1 MKKLSKLLALL
12 LALTMIFSVLSACSG
27 SKDDT
32 ASSGGQTDS
41 TQATDTGSGD
51 STGSG
56 DTGSDASDKDY
67 SLNIGVLTANGTHDP
82 TIENNPRYQ
91 MRTVFECLLRQDPET
106 GEIGP
111 WLATSVEY
119 IDELTIE
126 VKLRDD
132 VYFTDGQQ
140 MTAKDVFYTYKD
152 HWAAGNQGSYF
163 VRYDWDNSEIVD
175 DFTIHFAFTSPYGP
189 AITMM
194 AVYNI
199 FCYDDLFGDTPAD
212 ADKWMYSPNGTGPYY
227 CTANVDSAYV
237 TYARKD
243 AADYWGELPECTEV
257 TYKFYSESTTMY
269 IDFEQGAL
277 DAACAIATT
286 DAERVLAGD
295 APSFTGYYVNSIR
308 DILMIILP
316 EETAIFDDI
325 RVREAFFKSVD
336 RENVAVAM
344 FGPLFLEADSILPS
358 SINFY
363 QSQEVPEYDPDGA
376 KELLAEAGYP
386 DGISLRLIVTQDMQ
400 VLAEALQAS
409 LATGGITCSVE
420 SYDIGTAIPMLRDME
435 SDFICKQAEGG
446 AFINEP
452 CLLLDTLS
460 PESTLPPAGMTD
472 ETWSQYFYESI
483 YTTSDEDRAEGY
495 AGLQKWAAEE
505 YRCLPVC
512 ERANMTVYNTDKLES
527 FVLACADEPCAMYAK
542 FK

>member
-1 MKKLSKLLALL
+1 
-12 LALTMIFSVLSACSG
+12 
-27 SKDDT
+27 
-32 ASSGGQTDS
+32 
-41 TQATDTGSGD
+41 
-51 STGSG
+51 
-56 DTGSDASDKDY
+56 
-67 SLNIGVLTANGTHDP
+67 
-82 TIENNPRYQ
+82 
-91 MRTVFECLLRQDPET
+91 
-106 GEIGP
+106 
-111 WLATSVEY
+111 
-119 IDELTIE
+119 
-126 VKLRDD
+126 
-132 VYFTDGQQ
+132 
-140 MTAKDVFYTYKD
+140 
-152 HWAAGNQGSYF
+152 
-163 VRYDWDNSEIVD
+163 
-175 DFTIHFAFTSPYGP
+175 
-189 AITMM
+189 
-194 AVYNI
+194 
-199 FCYDDLFGDTPAD
+199 
-212 ADKWMYSPNGTGPYY
+212 
-227 CTANVDSAYV
+227 
-237 TYARKD
+237 
-243 AADYWGELPECTEV
+243 
-257 TYKFYSESTTMY
+257 MY

-363 QSQEVPEYDPDGA
+363 QSQEVPDYDPDGA

-409 LATGGITCSVE
+409 LATGGINCSVE

-483 YTTSDEDRAEGY
+483 YSTSDEDRAEGY